1 MHALAAI
8 VLQGILQCISREE
21 RVYDL
26 RSDDLIEVSQ
36 LVFEYPGHRALD
48 GVSVSIPAGS
58 VTALVGPNGA
68 GKSTLMRCIAGLD
81 QPLSGHIRV
90 KGLSVEDQPREVHR
104 HLGYLSDF
112 YGLYDR
118 LTVDR
123 CLQYSALSMGV
134 AEGQVAA
141 RVQQVAAQLG
151 LSELLQR
158 YPTELSRGQRQRV
171 AIGQAIVHQPSVL
184 LLDEPASGLDPD
196 ARSSLSQLFRLLQA
210 QGMTLVVSSHILSEL
225 DEYCTHILSI
235 RNGRIESHEAL
246 QDGGMA
252 QTTPA
257 TPGMATAADSLALY
271 ALEIVPTVAADFEAQ
286 LRQAL
291 QGTTVQDFDATGKRP
306 IQLWLPA
313 TNSARAAWL
322 ARLVQAGIPVA
333 ALAPMRERLQDR
345 YARTAQ
351 ARDAQIPDNV
361 NQELP

>member
-1 MHALAAI
+1 M
-8 VLQGILQCISREE
+8 
-21 RVYDL
+21 
-26 RSDDLIEVSQ
+26 IEVSQ

-48 GVSVSIPAGS
+48 GVSISIAAGS

-118 LTVDR
+118 LTVAR

-134 AEGQVAA
+134 DEQQVEA
-141 RVQQVAAQLG
+141 RVQQVASQLG
-151 LSELLQR
+151 LSDLLHR

-196 ARSSLSQLFRLLQA
+196 ARSSLSQLFRQLQA

-246 QDGGMA
+246 QAEGMA
-252 QTTPA
+252 AATSGAAQTA
-257 TPGMATAADSLALY
+257 ESLALY
-271 ALEIVPTVAADFEAQ
+271 ALEIAPAPVDNFDAT
-286 LRQAL
+286 LRLAL
-291 QGTTVQDFDATGKRP
+291 QGTTVQDFDATGSRP

-313 TNSARAAWL
+313 AAAARAAWL
-322 ARLVQAGIPVA
+322 TRLVQAGIPVA

-351 ARDAQIPDNV
+351 ARDTLPPDNTHKE
-361 NQELP
+361 QP

>member
-1 MHALAAI
+1 M
-8 VLQGILQCISREE
+8 
-21 RVYDL
+21 
-26 RSDDLIEVSQ
+26 IEVSQ

-48 GVSVSIPAGS
+48 GVRVSIGAGS

-90 KGLSVEDQPREVHR
+90 KNLSVEEQPREVHR

-118 LTVDR
+118 LSVMR

-134 AEGQVAA
+134 EPSGVPA
-141 RVQQVAAQLG
+141 RVQQVATQLG
-151 LSELLQR
+151 LTELLHR
-158 YPTELSRGQRQRV
+158 HPTELSRGQRQRV

-196 ARSSLSQLFRLLQA
+196 ARSSLSQLFRQLQA
-210 QGMTLVVSSHILSEL
+210 QGMTLIVSSHILSEL

-246 QDGGMA
+246 QSAGGVS
-252 QTTPA
+252 QSQQSHQ
-257 TPGMATAADSLALY
+257 AAANTQPQLY
-271 ALEIVPTVAADFEAQ
+271 ALEVAMPQTEGFEAR

-291 QGTTVQDFDATGKRP
+291 LSTTVQDFYITGSRP

-313 TNSARAAWL
+313 AAPARAEWL
-322 ARLVQAGIPVA
+322 SQLVQAGIPVA
-333 ALAPMRERLQDR
+333 SLAPVRERLQDR

-351 ARDAQIPDNV
+351 ARDFESKEQA
-361 NQELP
+361 

>member
-1 MHALAAI
+1 M
-8 VLQGILQCISREE
+8 
-21 RVYDL
+21 
-26 RSDDLIEVSQ
+26 IEVSQ

-48 GVSVSIPAGS
+48 GVSVSIAAGS

-90 KGLSVEDQPREVHR
+90 KGLSVEDQPRAVHR

-118 LTVDR
+118 LTVAR

-134 AEGQVAA
+134 AEGKVAA

-151 LSELLQR
+151 LSDLLKR

-171 AIGQAIVHQPSVL
+171 AIGQAIVHEPSVL
-184 LLDEPASGLDPD
+184 LLDEPASGLDPE
-196 ARSSLSQLFRLLQA
+196 ARSSLSQLFRGLQA
-210 QGMTLVVSSHILSEL
+210 QGMTLMVSSHILSEL

-246 QDGGMA
+246 QASSTLAQATAGGMA
-252 QTTPA
+252 GEA
-257 TPGMATAADSLALY
+257 TEPLMLY
-271 ALEIVPTVAADFEAQ
+271 ALEIAPQPGAEFEAN
-286 LRQAL
+286 LRQEL
-291 QGTTVQDFDATGKRP
+291 QGTTVQDFDATGSRP

-313 TNSARAAWL
+313 SATARAAWL
-322 ARLVQAGIPVA
+322 GRLVQAGIPVA
-333 ALAPMRERLQDR
+333 ALAPMRERLQDL
-345 YARTAQ
+345 YARTTTQ
-351 ARDAQIPDNV
+351 ARKEQP
-361 NQELP
+361 

>member
-1 MHALAAI
+1 M
-8 VLQGILQCISREE
+8 
-21 RVYDL
+21 
-26 RSDDLIEVSQ
+26 IEVSQ

-118 LTVDR
+118 LTVTR

-134 AEGQVAA
+134 AEDQVAA

-196 ARSSLSQLFRLLQA
+196 ARSSLSQLFRQLQA
-210 QGMTLVVSSHILSEL
+210 HGMTLIVSSHILSEL

-246 QDGGMA
+246 QDGSA
-252 QTTPA
+252 VQTA
-257 TPGMATAADSLALY
+257 PGTTAAADALALF
-271 ALEIVPTVAADFEAQ
+271 ALEIAPPADAGFEAL
-286 LRQAL
+286 LRQSL
-291 QGTTVQDFDATGKRP
+291 QGTTVQDFDATGGRP
-306 IQLWLPA
+306 IQLWLPNA
-313 TNSARAAWL
+313 ASARAAWVTK
-322 ARLVQAGIPVA
+322 LVQAGIPVA

-345 YARTAQ
+345 YARTVQ
-351 ARDAQIPDNV
+351 ARD
-361 NQELP
+361 LPHSPQNSHKEQP

>member
-1 MHALAAI
+1 M
-8 VLQGILQCISREE
+8 
-21 RVYDL
+21 
-26 RSDDLIEVSQ
+26 IEVSQ

-48 GVSVSIPAGS
+48 GVSLSIAAGS

-68 GKSTLMRCIAGLD
+68 GKSTLMRCIAGLE

-90 KGLSVEDQPREVHR
+90 KGLSVEEQPREVHR

-118 LTVDR
+118 LTVTR

-134 AEGQVAA
+134 AEDQVAA

-196 ARSSLSQLFRLLQA
+196 ARSSLSQLFRQLQA
-210 QGMTLVVSSHILSEL
+210 QGMTLIVSSHILSEL

-246 QDGGMA
+246 HR
-252 QTTPA
+252 
-257 TPGMATAADSLALY
+257 ADSLNPAAQLQSADQPLLY
-271 ALEIVPTVAADFEAQ
+271 ALEVAMPQTEGFEAR

-291 QGTTVQDFDATGKRP
+291 LNTQVQDFDISGSRP

-313 TNSARAAWL
+313 AAPARAEWL
-322 ARLVQAGIPVA
+322 SQLVQAGIPVA
-333 ALAPMRERLQDR
+333 SLAPVRERLQDR
-345 YARTAQ
+345 YARTVQARTEPAQ
-351 ARDAQIPDNV
+351 ADDNKE
-361 NQELP
+361 QA

>member
-1 MHALAAI
+1 M
-8 VLQGILQCISREE
+8 
-21 RVYDL
+21 
-26 RSDDLIEVSQ
+26 IEVSQ

-48 GVSVSIPAGS
+48 GVSLSIAAGS

-90 KGLSVEDQPREVHR
+90 KGLSVEEQPREVHR

-118 LTVDR
+118 LSVMR

-134 AEGQVAA
+134 APGAVAP

-151 LSELLQR
+151 LTELQHR
-158 YPTELSRGQRQRV
+158 HPTELSRGQRQRV

-196 ARSSLSQLFRLLQA
+196 ARSSLSALFRQLQS
-210 QGMTLVVSSHILSEL
+210 QGMTLLVSSHILSEL

-246 QDGGMA
+246 QSA
-252 QTTPA
+252 RSQNPPA
-257 TPGMATAADSLALY
+257 AVNDQPQLY
-271 ALEIVPTVAADFEAQ
+271 ALEVAMEQTEDFETR

-291 QGTTVQDFDATGKRP
+291 LSTSVQDFDTTGKRP

-313 TNSARAAWL
+313 SAAARAQWL
-322 ARLVQAGIPVA
+322 AQLVQAGIPVA
-333 ALAPMRERLQDR
+333 ALYPMRERLQDR

-351 ARDAQIPDNV
+351 ARAGQAPGTENKE
-361 NQELP
+361 QA

>member
-1 MHALAAI
+1 M
-8 VLQGILQCISREE
+8 
-21 RVYDL
+21 
-26 RSDDLIEVSQ
+26 IEVSQ

-48 GVSVSIPAGS
+48 GVSLKIDAGS

-81 QPLSGHIRV
+81 QPLSGQIRV
-90 KGLSVEDQPREVHR
+90 KGLSVQEQPREVHR

-118 LTVDR
+118 LSVTR

-134 AEGQVAA
+134 AESQVAA

-151 LSELLQR
+151 LADLLQR

-171 AIGQAIVHQPSVL
+171 AIAQAIVHQPSVL

-196 ARSSLSQLFRLLQA
+196 ARGQLSQLFRHLQA

-225 DEYCTHILSI
+225 DEYCSHILSI
-235 RNGRIESHEAL
+235 RSGRIESHEAL
-246 QDGGMA
+246 QAGP
-252 QTTPA
+252 TLS
-257 TPGMATAADSLALY
+257 ATAQAAEPSVLY
-271 ALEIVPTVAADFEAQ
+271 ALEIAAPLQTAGFEAL

-291 QGTTVQDFDATGKRP
+291 QGVTLQDFDASGSRP

-313 TNSARAAWL
+313 ARAARADWL
-322 ARLVQAGIPVA
+322 AGLVQAGIPVA
-333 ALAPMRERLQDR
+333 ALAPVRERLQDR
-345 YARTAQ
+345 YARNAQ
-351 ARDAQIPDNV
+351 AAQ
-361 NQELP
+361 NQEQP

>member
-1 MHALAAI
+1 M
-8 VLQGILQCISREE
+8 
-21 RVYDL
+21 
-26 RSDDLIEVSQ
+26 IEVSQ

-48 GVSVSIPAGS
+48 GVSVSIGAGS

-81 QPLSGHIRV
+81 QPLSGSIRV
-90 KGLSVEDQPREVHR
+90 KNLSVEEQPREVHR

-118 LTVDR
+118 LSVIR

-134 AEGQVAA
+134 EPSCVPA

-151 LSELLQR
+151 LTELLHR
-158 YPTELSRGQRQRV
+158 RPTELSRGQRQRV

-196 ARSSLSQLFRLLQA
+196 ARSSLSKLFRQLQA
-210 QGMTLVVSSHILSEL
+210 QGMTLMVSSHILSEL

-246 QDGGMA
+246 HR
-252 QTTPA
+252 
-257 TPGMATAADSLALY
+257 ADSLNPAAQLQSADQPLLY
-271 ALEIVPTVAADFEAQ
+271 ALEVAMPQTEGFEAR

-291 QGTTVQDFDATGKRP
+291 LNTQVQDFDISGSRP

-313 TNSARAAWL
+313 AAPARAEWL
-322 ARLVQAGIPVA
+322 SQLVQAGIPVA
-333 ALAPMRERLQDR
+333 SLAPVRERLQDR
-345 YARTAQ
+345 YARTVQARTEPAQ
-351 ARDAQIPDNV
+351 ADDNKE
-361 NQELP
+361 QA

>member
-1 MHALAAI
+1 M
-8 VLQGILQCISREE
+8 
-21 RVYDL
+21 
-26 RSDDLIEVSQ
+26 IEVSQ

-48 GVSVSIPAGS
+48 GVSVSIGAGS

-90 KGLSVEDQPREVHR
+90 KNLSVEEQPREVHR

-118 LTVDR
+118 LSVMR

-134 AEGQVAA
+134 EPSGVPA
-141 RVQQVAAQLG
+141 RVQQVATQLG
-151 LSELLQR
+151 LTELLHR
-158 YPTELSRGQRQRV
+158 HPTELSRGQRQRV

-196 ARSSLSQLFRLLQA
+196 ARSSLSQLFRQLQA
-210 QGMTLVVSSHILSEL
+210 QGMTLIVSSHILSEL

-246 QDGGMA
+246 QSAGGVS
-252 QTTPA
+252 QSQQSHQ
-257 TPGMATAADSLALY
+257 AAANDQPQLY
-271 ALEIVPTVAADFEAQ
+271 ALEVVMPQTEGFEAR

-291 QGTTVQDFDATGKRP
+291 LTTTVQDFDITGSRP

-313 TNSARAAWL
+313 AAPARAEWL
-322 ARLVQAGIPVA
+322 SQLVQAGIPVA
-333 ALAPMRERLQDR
+333 SLAPVRERLQDR

-351 ARDAQIPDNV
+351 ARDTENKEQA
-361 NQELP
+361 

>member
-1 MHALAAI
+1 M
-8 VLQGILQCISREE
+8 
-21 RVYDL
+21 
-26 RSDDLIEVSQ
+26 IEVSQ

-48 GVSVSIPAGS
+48 GVSVSIGAGS

-90 KGLSVEDQPREVHR
+90 KDLSVEERPREVHR

-118 LTVDR
+118 LSVMR

-134 AEGQVAA
+134 APSCVPA
-141 RVQQVAAQLG
+141 RVQQVASQLG
-151 LSELLQR
+151 LTELLHR
-158 YPTELSRGQRQRV
+158 HPTELSRGQRQRV

-196 ARSSLSQLFRLLQA
+196 ARSSLSQLFRQLQA

-246 QDGGMA
+246 QSAGGVGQSLQSHQAAANA
-252 QTTPA
+252 QPQ
-257 TPGMATAADSLALY
+257 LY
-271 ALEIVPTVAADFEAQ
+271 ALEVAMPQTEGFEAR

-291 QGTTVQDFDATGKRP
+291 LNTTVQDFDITGSRP
-306 IQLWLPA
+306 ILLWLPA
-313 TNSARAAWL
+313 AAPARAEWL
-322 ARLVQAGIPVA
+322 SQLVQTGIPVA
-333 ALAPMRERLQDR
+333 SLSPVRERLQDR

-351 ARDAQIPDNV
+351 ARDFDNK
-361 NQELP
+361 EPA

>member
-1 MHALAAI
+1 M
-8 VLQGILQCISREE
+8 
-21 RVYDL
+21 
-26 RSDDLIEVSQ
+26 IEVSQ

-48 GVSVSIPAGS
+48 GVSVSIAAGS

-112 YGLYDR
+112 YGLYNR
-118 LTVDR
+118 LTVAR
-123 CLQYSALSMGV
+123 CLQYAALSMGV
-134 AEGQVAA
+134 SKDQVNA
-141 RVQQVAAQLG
+141 RVQQVSAQLG
-151 LSELLQR
+151 LSDLLQR

-196 ARSSLSQLFRLLQA
+196 ARSSLSQLFRQLQA

-246 QDGGMA
+246 QAHEPPQSAA
-252 QTTPA
+252 QAVTGA
-257 TPGMATAADSLALY
+257 VGAAEAAQSLSLY
-271 ALEIVPTVAADFEAQ
+271 ALEIAPVTTSGFEAL

-291 QGTTVQDFDATGKRP
+291 QGCTVQDFDATGSRP

-313 TNSARAAWL
+313 AADTRAAWL
-322 ARLVQAGIPVA
+322 TQLVQAGIPVA
-333 ALAPMRERLQDR
+333 ALTPVRERLQDR

-351 ARDAQIPDNV
+351 ARGHTHKEQP
-361 NQELP
+361 

>member
-1 MHALAAI
+1 M
-8 VLQGILQCISREE
+8 
-21 RVYDL
+21 
-26 RSDDLIEVSQ
+26 IEVSQ

-48 GVSVSIPAGS
+48 GVSLKIAAGS

-90 KGLSVEDQPREVHR
+90 NGLSVQEQTREVHR

-118 LTVDR
+118 LSVAH

-134 AEGQVAA
+134 AEAQLAS

-151 LSELLQR
+151 LTELLQR

-184 LLDEPASGLDPD
+184 LLDEPASGLDPE
-196 ARSSLSQLFRLLQA
+196 ARSSLSQLFRTLQA

-225 DEYCTHILSI
+225 DEYCSHILSI
-235 RNGRIESHEAL
+235 RNGQIESHEAL
-246 QDGGMA
+246 HASSSASPLEGETRSTEPLM
-252 QTTPA
+252 
-257 TPGMATAADSLALY
+257 LY
-271 ALEIVPTVAADFEAQ
+271 ALELSSAPQSADFEAR
-286 LRQAL
+286 LRLAL
-291 QGTTVQDFDATGKRP
+291 QGVTVQDFDASGSRP

-313 TNSARAAWL
+313 SAAARALWL
-322 ARLVQAGIPVA
+322 AQLIEAAIPVA
-333 ALAPMRERLQDR
+333 GLAPVRERLQDR
-345 YARTAQ
+345 YARSSQAAQ
-351 ARDAQIPDNV
+351 NKEQP
-361 NQELP
+361 